1 MKNLVETIEF
11 KLFFTRQKRLN
22 TAEVEERAWAK
33 VEHIGDIE
41 GGWWW

>member
-11 KLFFTRQKRLN
+11 KLFSLGERLN